1 MDIIR
6 RPNVRRRLRRLAKL
20 FLAALLAIF
29 LIEGNA
35 EASAPVTSFTQNP
48 DGVTFTLQTGVMQLN
63 VYTNIVRVR
72 YSTAPSLPSKSS
84 LIINKAWPASTSFT
98 VANNAGTV
106 VITTSALTVTVNKS
120 TAAITYQDLQGRT
133 LLAEDP
139 TTNCKTMSPTTVHGT
154 STNTLQTLFSSPSNE
169 AFSGL
174 GNHQD

>member
-1 MDIIR
+1 M
-6 RPNVRRRLRRLAKL
+6 L

-98 VANNAGTV
+98 VANTAGTV
-106 VITTSALTVTVNKS
+106 
-120 TAAITYQDLQGRT
+120 AITYQDLQGRT

-169 AFSGL
+169 AFYGL